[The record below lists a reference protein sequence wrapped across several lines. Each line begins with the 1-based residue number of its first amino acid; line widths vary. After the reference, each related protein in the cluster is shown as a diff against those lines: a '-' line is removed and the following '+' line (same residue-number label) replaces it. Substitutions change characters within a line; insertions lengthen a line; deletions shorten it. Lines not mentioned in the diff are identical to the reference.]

1 LEAGT
6 GVTKG
11 YDQIVEGQWIEPVK
25 RGFVDQCCSCGLTHV
40 IDFEVVDRR
49 TKEKIPHAAV
59 QFKLRVDRRK
69 TAASRR
75 KLKFTKDDG

>member
-1 LEAGT
+1 M
-6 GVTKG
+6 
-11 YDQIVEGQWIEPVK
+11 QIVEGEWIEPTK
-25 RGFVDQCCSCGLTHV
+25 HGFIDQCCDCALVHV

-59 QFKLRVDRRK
+59 QFKLKVDRRK

-75 KLKFTKDDG
+75 KLKFSKDE